1 MIEIN
6 KYFLDTNIL
15 LYLHSKTDPNKKSTV
30 ENLLSKN
37 NDFFISTQILFE
49 FIRALNKKYK
59 VEFEII
65 KKFVNEFLEAF
76 NLLIIT
82 DSTLKLA
89 IDIALKYKYSFTDSL
104 VIAVAI
110 ENKCTVLFS
119 EDMHHGQKIE
129 NFLTITNPFH

>member
-1 MIEIN
+1 MIETN

-15 LYLHSKTDPNKKSTV
+15 LYLHSKTDLNKKSKV

-37 NDFFISTQILFE
+37 NEFFISTQILFE

-59 VEFEII
+59 IEFEII
-65 KKFVNEFLEAF
+65 EKFVNEFLEAF

-89 IDIALKYKYSFTDSL
+89 MNIALKYKYSFTDSL
-104 VIAVAI
+104 VIAAAV
-110 ENKCTVLFS
+110 ENKCTILFS

-129 NFLTITNPFH
+129 NFLTITNPF